1 MTTARTVKAGL
12 EALLTPQDA
21 LLLLID
27 HQPQMAFAVGSH
39 DRQTMLNN
47 VVALA
52 KSAKAYG
59 VPTILTTIGAKG
71 FAGPLFPEVQAVFS
85 EQQPIDRTTM
95 NAWED
100 QNVTSAVRRTGRKKL
115 VMAGLWTEVCL
126 AFPAIAAL
134 GEGFDVYFVPDA
146 SGGRTLESHNLAVDR
161 MIQAGAIPLDWLTF
175 LCELQRDH
183 ARKET
188 AGRMYQIAREHSGA
202 YAMGLHYHQ
211 ALAGPH
217 ASKA

>member
-1 MTTARTVKAGL
+1 MTTSTDKTGL
-12 EALLTPQDA
+12 TALLTPKDS
-21 LLLLID
+21 LLMLID

-39 DRQTMLNN
+39 DRQTLLNN
-47 VVALA
+47 VVGLA
-52 KSAKAYG
+52 KSANAYE

-71 FAGPLFPEVQAVFS
+71 FAGPLFPEIQAVFPGQ
-85 EQQPIDRTTM
+85 ETIDRTTM

-100 QNVTSAVRRTGRKKL
+100 ANVVEAVRKTGRKKL

-126 AFPAIAAL
+126 AFPVIAAL
-134 GEGFDVYFVPDA
+134 GDGFAVYFVPDA

-161 MIQAGAIPLDWLTF
+161 MIQAGAIPLDWLTY

-188 AGRMYQIAREHSGA
+188 AGRMYRISREHAGA
-202 YAMGLHYHQ
+202 YAIGLNYHV
-211 ALAGPH
+211 AIAGEH
-217 ASKA
+217 SSKA